1 MKKIKNIL
9 IVLFVCFTLVSFGQ
23 AMGPS
28 DPGGDPSSGGGDPI
42 GGGAPIGG
50 GTFILLGLAGIYV
63 GKKIYNLNKEELEE

>member
-9 IVLFVCFTLVSFGQ
+9 IVLFVSISLATFGTT
-23 AMGPS
+23 GPG
-28 DPGGDPSSGGGDPI
+28 DPGGDPSGGGDPI

-63 GKKIYNLNKEELEE
+63 AKKIYNLNKEELEE